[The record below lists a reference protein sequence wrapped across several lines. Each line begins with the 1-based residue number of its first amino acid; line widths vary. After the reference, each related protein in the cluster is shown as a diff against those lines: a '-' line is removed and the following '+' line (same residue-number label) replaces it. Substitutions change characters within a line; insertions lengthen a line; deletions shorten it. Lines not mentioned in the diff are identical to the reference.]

1 MNRNAVYIR
10 VLLVLIALVVLL
22 AFLNH
27 APRRRFT
34 ESWLPSSF
42 NPVGAGHLA
51 FYQTLQDLHWP
62 VERWREP
69 LSRLFAEGTGN
80 VLLITRA
87 TSGDRVAFSGQEIDL
102 LDRWVA
108 QGNTLVLLGA
118 LARSDDTREL
128 LRHFGFV
135 LGENPGGNPLAA
147 FLHPLEPT
155 GRTLELP
162 PAAGSD
168 RPGILVVPPADPLPE
183 TFPSGTQVLRAYD
196 GQPYLLELPHGR
208 GRVVCGA
215 SAQLLD
221 NSFLP
226 RGDNLAIILGLIAP
240 GGQVPRHLFFEESHH
255 GFSAVFA
262 LARLLGHPGV
272 RFGGML
278 TLLGLLAFLSGS
290 FIRFGPVVP
299 LERASGRSTLEFIDS
314 IADLYQRADLR
325 NDTLASLFR
334 ETHQAI
340 LRRLH
345 LPPSASH
352 ALIATRLKEAYP
364 ALPGW
369 KKLAQRFDS
378 SDYMN
383 GLAPSGWMRVAT
395 DLIQIKSAM
404 A

>member
-1 MNRNAVYIR
+1 
-10 VLLVLIALVVLL
+10 
-22 AFLNH
+22 
-27 APRRRFT
+27 
-34 ESWLPSSF
+34 
-42 NPVGAGHLA
+42 
-51 FYQTLQDLHWP
+51 
-62 VERWREP
+62 
-69 LSRLFAEGTGN
+69 
-80 VLLITRA
+80 
-87 TSGDRVAFSGQEIDL
+87 
-102 LDRWVA
+102 
-108 QGNTLVLLGA
+108 
-118 LARSDDTREL
+118 
-128 LRHFGFV
+128 
-135 LGENPGGNPLAA
+135 
-147 FLHPLEPT
+147 
-155 GRTLELP
+155 
-162 PAAGSD
+162 
-168 RPGILVVPPADPLPE
+168 
-183 TFPSGTQVLRAYD
+183 
-196 GQPYLLELPHGR
+196 
-208 GRVVCGA
+208 
-215 SAQLLD
+215 
-221 NSFLP
+221 
-226 RGDNLAIILGLIAP
+226 
-240 GGQVPRHLFFEESHH
+240 
-255 GFSAVFA
+255 
-262 LARLLGHPGV
+262 
-272 RFGGML
+272 ML